1 MAGQINGIVLFVSTA
16 SSACVDVMKY
26 VMNTQLNVN
35 VVRLDTQEDRRR
47 ALTGKYVKVES
58 VPTMIVVYRDDTIQ
72 SFTGADKI
80 LRWMDHIV
88 NSFKS
93 SSSSSPSPQQSHP
106 PQAPQQPRSSKSK
119 KKTSRKSKKKR
130 VARRVEESE
139 EENEGADIDFGEM
152 DNNEEEEDLYAQQ
165 QSRRT
170 QKRRPERQYQEEDHP
185 PEYAAAQE
193 KLRGLMVSNEKK
205 NQKTTMSSVA
215 EMARKMQEDRKATL
229 GYGDDQH
236 SPY

>member
-88 NSFKS
+88 QSFKS
-93 SSSSSPSPQQSHP
+93 PPPQVPQQSQPP
-106 PQAPQQPRSSKSK
+106 PQVPQPSRTPK
-119 KKTSRKSKKKR
+119 KKKSSRKTKKKR
-130 VARRVEESE
+130 PTRRVEESE
-139 EENEGADIDFGEM
+139 EEYEGGDIDFGEM
-152 DNNEEEEDLYAQQ
+152 DNNEEEEEDLYARQ

-185 PEYAAAQE
+185 PEYAEAQE

-236 SPY
+236 SSY

>member
-72 SFTGADKI
+72 SFSGADKI
-80 LRWMDHIV
+80 LRWMDHVV

-93 SSSSSPSPQQSHP
+93 PPNSLPPQQSQA
-106 PQAPQQPRSSKSK
+106 PQTPQQPRSSKSK

-130 VARRVEESE
+130 STRRVEESE

-152 DNNEEEEDLYAQQ
+152 DNNDNEEDLYAQQ
-165 QSRRT
+165 QTKRT
-170 QKRRPERQYQEEDHP
+170 QKRRPERQVQEEDHP

-205 NQKTTMSSVA
+205 NQKTTMTSVA

-236 SPY
+236 SSY